1 MQLIENLGRLVL
13 EKRATMGIREA
24 AKEIGIS
31 HGTLSRIE
39 RGFLPDMHTY
49 KKICDWLG
57 TSVPTPTPPPAGQA
71 VPEVNFRKADTV
83 TPETAQALAQMILI
97 AQNAILRQKGV

>member
-13 EKRATMGIREA
+13 EKRAAMGVRAA

-57 TSVPTPTPPPAGQA
+57 AAVPVPTPPPVGQM
-71 VPEVNFRKADTV
+71 VPEAHFRKADTV

-97 AQNAILRQKGV
+97 AQNAILRQKGL